1 MNHRWESVAGSM
13 ELAAEPG
20 LDLVAGRPGSADVVE

>member
-1 MNHRWESVAGSM
+1 MDHRWGSVAGPM

-20 LDLVAGRPGSADVVE
+20 LDPAAGGAGSADVVE

>member
-1 MNHRWESVAGSM
+1 MDHRWGSVGPM

-20 LDLVAGRPGSADVVE
+20 PDLVAGRPGSADVVE